1 MHDGVQYDPIQGQGQ
16 KPFKVGNLTVFNSY
30 FLRHLQWQL
39 ATDHRFLNSG
49 TVSKFDRVGFLI
61 FFLVFVSLVF
71 VVGTN
76 VSCEESTVSP
86 RTGLFFK
93 IWYWKADKNASRQ
106 HIVVDKEKIR
116 CSERFCDDKF
126 CVFVHESRV
135 LAQFRREMT
144 IMNEGSQG
152 QQTLFLCSQN
162 GHRLL
167 LPGELD
173 QT

>member
-1 MHDGVQYDPIQGQGQ
+1 MHDGVQYDQIQGQGQ

-61 FFLVFVSLVF
+61 FVLVFVSLVF

-86 RTGLFFK
+86 RTGLFF
-93 IWYWKADKNASRQ
+93 
-106 HIVVDKEKIR
+106 
-116 CSERFCDDKF
+116 
-126 CVFVHESRV
+126 
-135 LAQFRREMT
+135 
-144 IMNEGSQG
+144 
-152 QQTLFLCSQN
+152 
-162 GHRLL
+162 
-167 LPGELD
+167 
-173 QT
+173 